1 MIPFLH
7 LEPLLQAPAGHPAS
21 EAEVIQ
27 LIWGAVNLN
36 FCGFQGIPS
45 LCCRVVDRKGICLEQ
60 GGCQEEAPC
69 LLVQVK
75 LCWANAGFPY
85 FDSDS
90 QIILKVVKLKQML
103 TRNAAQKNK
112 RRPEAGI

>member
-1 MIPFLH
+1 MIPFLY

-36 FCGFQGIPS
+36 FCGFRGIPS

-60 GGCQEEAPC
+60 GGCQGEAPASWYRSSC
-69 LLVQVK
+69 
-75 LCWANAGFPY
+75 AM
-85 FDSDS
+85 
-90 QIILKVVKLKQML
+90 QML
-103 TRNAAQKNK
+103 DFPFLIQIAR
-112 RRPEAGI
+112 

>member
-1 MIPFLH
+1 MIPFLY

-27 LIWGAVNLN
+27 LIWGAINLN
-36 FCGFQGIPS
+36 FCGFRGIPS

-60 GGCQEEAPC
+60 GGGQGEAPC

-90 QIILKVVKLKQML
+90 QIIVRIVNLKQPIL
-103 TRNAAQKNK
+103 QKK
-112 RRPEAGI
+112 GSTKE